1 MSGQERAP
9 TRYKCA
15 LNLSSM
21 VTEAKTVSDAQVVF
35 RCCEC
40 SLFREVCG
48 GPCGGPV
55 EVRASRRKRREA
67 RAMGAA
73 ASKDDLEAAQWALEE
88 LGKCARRIQP
98 KIGRAIVK
106 AAWSEISTARM
117 AGCDWRHIAFAL
129 RECGYKV
136 GVMAIQEYY
145 TGTPKEMRTCKK

>member
-21 VTEAKTVSDAQVVF
+21 VTEAKTAADAQVVF

-40 SLFREVCG
+40 SLFREACG

-145 TGTPKEMRTCKK
+145 TGTQKEMRACKK

>member
-1 MSGQERAP
+1 MSGQEHAP

-21 VTEAKTVSDAQVVF
+21 VAEATTEADAQVAF
-35 RCCEC
+35 QCHEC
-40 SLFREVCG
+40 SLSREACG

-67 RAMGAA
+67 RAMRAEVPN
-73 ASKDDLEAAQWALEE
+73 DDLEAAQWALEE
-88 LGKCARRIQP
+88 LGKCGRRIQP
-98 KIGRAIVK
+98 EIGRTIVK
-106 AAWSEISTARM
+106 AARKEISAARLV
-117 AGCDWRHIAFAL
+117 GCDWRHIAYAL

>member
-1 MSGQERAP
+1 MSGQEQSLN
-9 TRYKCA
+9 RYKCA

-21 VTEAKTVSDAQVVF
+21 VTEAKTAADAQVVF

-40 SLFREVCG
+40 SLFREACG
-48 GPCGGPV
+48 GPCGGPI

-73 ASKDDLEAAQWALEE
+73 ASKNDLEAAQWALEE
-88 LGKCARRIQP
+88 LGKCGRRIQP
-98 KIGRAIVK
+98 EIGRTIVK
-106 AAWSEISTARM
+106 AARKEISAARLV
-117 AGCDWRHIAFAL
+117 GCDWRHIAFAL